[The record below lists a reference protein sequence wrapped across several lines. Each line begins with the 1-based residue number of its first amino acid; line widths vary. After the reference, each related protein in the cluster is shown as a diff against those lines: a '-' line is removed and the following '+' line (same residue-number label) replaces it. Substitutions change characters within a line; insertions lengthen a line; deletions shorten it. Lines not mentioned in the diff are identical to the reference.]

1 LCFQTSKHVTPS
13 SYFSELTPPQQTPRF
28 EAWSSPEPENDNDND
43 LGQLSTPTPTP
54 PPAPALKKNAG
65 RYQEYFPPG
74 YSSDESE
81 GVADPDTNEFSAR
94 LLATQ
99 PLRIGKQPAATGPA
113 TAAGPAI
120 AGVPSTAPQGGN
132 NNGNSNGTGAG
143 AGTNTPNAQVADV
156 PAAVPESVLR
166 RQIAAYRERR
176 RLRSAEFD
184 IVMVVFKDEMD
195 KFAERM
201 DIQDQDM
208 LCLIRRVGNLEERA
222 NFLEEQWV
230 ENN

>member
-1 LCFQTSKHVTPS
+1 VFPYLQHVTPS
-13 SYFSELTPPQQTPRF
+13 SYFSELTLPQQTPHF
-28 EAWSSPEPENDNDND
+28 EGWSSPEPENDDDND
-43 LGQLSTPTPTP
+43 VGQLSTPTPTP
-54 PPAPALKKNAG
+54 PPASALKKNAG
-65 RYQEYFPPG
+65 RYQDYFPNG
-74 YSSDESE
+74 SSDESE
-81 GVADPDTNEFSAR
+81 GVADPDTDEFAAR

-132 NNGNSNGTGAG
+132 NNGNNNGTD
-143 AGTNTPNAQVADV
+143 AQVADV

-166 RQIAAYRERR
+166 RQMAAYRERR
-176 RLRSAEFD
+176 RMRSAEFD

-208 LCLIRRVGNLEERA
+208 LYLIRRVGSLEERA
-222 NFLEEQWV
+222 DFLEEQWV
-230 ENN
+230 ENY